1 MLHTNIQPQ
10 PQSHT
15 LGAHPIMTVAPRI
28 CEMLCAK
35 LIVWVTWIMLIVG
48 LFLGRIETY
57 EIKDGDRGTNEGPR
71 DNK

>member
-1 MLHTNIQPQ
+1 
-10 PQSHT
+10 
-15 LGAHPIMTVAPRI
+15 MTVAPRI
-28 CEMLCAK
+28 CETLCAK

>member
-1 MLHTNIQPQ
+1 
-10 PQSHT
+10 
-15 LGAHPIMTVAPRI
+15 MTVAPRI
-28 CEMLCAK
+28 CEMLRAK

-48 LFLGRIETY
+48 LFLGRIETC